1 MKHTVGIFFTLVLYF
16 AEAYYTYL
24 PKVTSRLSTSL
35 YSSDRS
41 RRDILRYSVSLGTLA
56 ITETLAKPAFADVT
70 NKIASQASLRYI
82 KRSIK
87 ELEKLEFYAS
97 QNDYIEM
104 KQGIRGPGISEI
116 RKNAV
121 VLIRGGEDG
130 PEATN
135 LQNAYESFIRDI
147 EALDGAASMGVRG
160 RKGIDMYPSY
170 QKSVNSLVSF
180 ADIAVRSVETP
191 FQGGNEGE

>member
-1 MKHTVGIFFTLVLYF
+1 MKQIFVISCALVLCLT
-16 AEAYYTYL
+16 EAYFTSR
-24 PKVTSRLSTSL
+24 PKVARTPTSL
-35 YSSDRS
+35 FSTPDLS
-41 RRDILRYSVSLGTLA
+41 RRNALRVSISLGTLA
-56 ITETLAKPAFADVT
+56 VLDTLAKPAFADVT
-70 NKIASQASLRYI
+70 NKVASQSSLRYI

-87 ELEKLEFYAS
+87 ELEKLELYAA

-135 LQNAYESFIRDI
+135 LQNAYESFIKDI
-147 EALDGAASMGVRG
+147 EALDGAASLGVR
-160 RKGIDMYPSY
+160 
-170 QKSVNSLVSF
+170 
-180 ADIAVRSVETP
+180 
-191 FQGGNEGE
+191 